1 MAGADLLVRVFFAGP
16 TKPFETHNNRLKEA
30 GPDFIRAPGSNTRGR
45 RMFAVIKAGGKQYR
59 VAAEDIIRVDRVSG
73 QPGELIEFGEVLLLG
88 GDTPQVG
95 TPTVAGAT
103 VAGEVLQHT
112 RGDKVIA
119 FKKRRRK
126 NSRRKRGFRH
136 EFSVIRITEIL
147 TEGAKP
153 SQTPPP
159 RPQREAKAKAEAAA
173 EGETEAK
180 PAPKKRAAKKPASKG
195 KKK

>member
-1 MAGADLLVRVFFAGP
+1 
-16 TKPFETHNNRLKEA
+16 
-30 GPDFIRAPGSNTRGR
+30 
-45 RMFAVIKAGGKQYR
+45 MFAVIKAGGKQYR
-59 VAAEDIIRVDRVSG
+59 VVAEDVIRIDRVAAE
-73 QPGELIEFGEVLLLG
+73 PGKVIEFGEVLLLG
-88 GDTPQVG
+88 GDTPQIG
-95 TPTVAGAT
+95 APTIAGAM

-126 NSRRKRGFRH
+126 NSRRKRGSRH
-136 EFSVIRITEIL
+136 EFSMIRITEIL

-159 RPQREAKAKAEAAA
+159 RPKREPKPKAEGAPEAEAGSEAKPAKAKAK
-173 EGETEAK
+173 K
-180 PAPKKRAAKKPASKG
+180 PVAKKPAKAATKG

>member
-1 MAGADLLVRVFFAGP
+1 
-16 TKPFETHNNRLKEA
+16 
-30 GPDFIRAPGSNTRGR
+30 
-45 RMFAVIKAGGKQYR
+45 MFAVIKTGGKQYR
-59 VAAEDIIRVDRVSG
+59 VAAEDVIRVDRVNG
-73 QPGELIEFGEVLLLG
+73 QPGEIVEFGEVLVVG
-88 GDTPQVG
+88 GNAPQLG

-126 NSRRKRGFRH
+126 NSRRKRGYRH

-147 TEGAKP
+147 TDGAKP
-153 SQTPPP
+153 SKTAAP
-159 RPQREAKAKAEAAA
+159 RPKREPKAEAEAA
-173 EGETEAK
+173 PAAQAK
-180 PAPKKRAAKKPASKG
+180 PPKEKAKKPAKAAAKKPAKAATKSRN